1 MDALPGL
8 PLTLHLSCS
17 LPSSSING
25 RPLRF
30 LWLLFTILISWLS
43 SHCDGACQKPF
54 TCGFYSLA
62 YPFGGR
68 NSGCGDPALQLDCD
82 SYLGMPLIN
91 ISGHQYYIRLPT
103 VFSAENSS
111 QSMTIIDN
119 NLWGSSCDPSSSN
132 NTAQFWSSPQ
142 FHIANDYKNITLG
155 EQCEQEI
162 LPSNASK
169 LECSD
174 DWYYIPTSN
183 LSLATP
189 AYCKSYVQL
198 PVNIDPKLPRSM
210 SLTEIVQQGFEIEWN
225 FSRGCENCV
234 SRNGTC
240 NYNTRTMKPF
250 CQMEDAILNLSNS
263 GSKFKSISFVFILG
277 ILGSALLIVALL
289 LAIAHRKN
297 NSTFGRQVL
306 RGKRGNS
313 RSISQV
319 ETFLH
324 NFVHQMPTRYS
335 YSNIKEITNN
345 FAHKLGKGGF
355 GEVYRG
361 SLASGS
367 LVAVKMLDQSRES
380 ETQFMNEVTTLGRI
394 HHIHLVRLLG
404 YCFEGLTSALVYEYM
419 ANGSLDRF
427 ILANKGKGQILSWD
441 QLYSI
446 ALGSARGIA
455 YLHNECRSRI
465 IHFDIK
471 PHNILLDE
479 EFTAKVADFG
489 LAKLCGRTDDH
500 VSMTTAR
507 GTPGYVAPELW
518 SRNSGPVTDKSDVY
532 GFGMMILEMV
542 GGRKNVDL
550 QVSRSSQFYF
560 PDWAIKLVERGELRT
575 RLREIEL
582 SDAEEVKARSLVKV
596 GLWCIQHIS
605 IARPSMMRV
614 LQMLEGD
621 VDDIPNPPT
630 PFDSRP
636 RPAPFSSSEES
647 SSIGIETAS

>member
-263 GSKFKSISFVFILG
+263 GSKFKSISFVFILAAG

-306 RGKRGNS
+306 RGKR
-313 RSISQV
+313 
-319 ETFLH
+319 
-324 NFVHQMPTRYS
+324 
-335 YSNIKEITNN
+335 
-345 FAHKLGKGGF
+345 
-355 GEVYRG
+355 
-361 SLASGS
+361 
-367 LVAVKMLDQSRES
+367 
-380 ETQFMNEVTTLGRI
+380 
-394 HHIHLVRLLG
+394 
-404 YCFEGLTSALVYEYM
+404 
-419 ANGSLDRF
+419 
-427 ILANKGKGQILSWD
+427 
-441 QLYSI
+441 
-446 ALGSARGIA
+446 
-455 YLHNECRSRI
+455 
-465 IHFDIK
+465 
-471 PHNILLDE
+471 
-479 EFTAKVADFG
+479 
-489 LAKLCGRTDDH
+489 
-500 VSMTTAR
+500 
-507 GTPGYVAPELW
+507 
-518 SRNSGPVTDKSDVY
+518 GPVTDKSDVY